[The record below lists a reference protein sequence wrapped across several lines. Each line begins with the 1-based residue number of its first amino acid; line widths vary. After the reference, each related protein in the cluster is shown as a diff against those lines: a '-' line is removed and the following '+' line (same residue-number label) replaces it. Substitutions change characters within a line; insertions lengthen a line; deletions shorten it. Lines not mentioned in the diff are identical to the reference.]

1 MQTSSND
8 STTSHLNGL
17 KKKGLAPLSPQT
29 PPAVTAAIL
38 SDNLFPPRK
47 PKGMIEDNSED
58 ESESEEDEDKKG
70 KKEDPLATQV
80 WRLYTKAK
88 DTLPNGSRL
97 ENLTWRM
104 MAMTLNKKK
113 KEEEKKMEEETNS
126 PPQPGD
132 TTALLSSSAPPY
144 MLDYMTN
151 FQNPAQ
157 TQEKK
162 NVMVYGSTRATTPNV
177 NTLDPSYMLSNMYDT
192 NSITIPADMDM
203 SDDYQD
209 PVSPASAHSLFQPD
223 NGFNY
228 FSQSMPSYYHPQQQ
242 HTASSPIGLFPQLE
256 QQQNYFTSE
265 TSPSPVGYS
274 PHQELNAGAMSFEDL
289 LKIYHVNPSNP
300 QVVAAAAAA
309 AAASVAV
316 GTPIPSPDNNTLLE
330 LSSSLPSYPSS
341 LPPTQGH
348 SPPVNNTKYT
358 TLSRLA
364 NTPTEE
370 TPPKPSSAGSSR
382 SNNTQCTNC
391 ATTTTPL
398 WRRNPEGQPLCNAC
412 GLFLKLHG
420 VVRPLSLKTDIIKK
434 RNRNAPKT
442 MPISTP
448 KLNVKKPIAS
458 ASERDEK
465 PRPISFAPPRWGQT
479 INKRQR
485 RDSIEEDFSLNS
497 NSSNHRLSFPN
508 S

>member
-177 NTLDPSYMLSNMYDT
+177 NTLDP
-192 NSITIPADMDM
+192 
-203 SDDYQD
+203 
-209 PVSPASAHSLFQPD
+209 VSCL
-223 NGFNY
+223 
-228 FSQSMPSYYHPQQQ
+228 
-242 HTASSPIGLFPQLE
+242 
-256 QQQNYFTSE
+256 
-265 TSPSPVGYS
+265 
-274 PHQELNAGAMSFEDL
+274 
-289 LKIYHVNPSNP
+289 
-300 QVVAAAAAA
+300 
-309 AAASVAV
+309 
-316 GTPIPSPDNNTLLE
+316 
-330 LSSSLPSYPSS
+330 
-341 LPPTQGH
+341 
-348 SPPVNNTKYT
+348 
-358 TLSRLA
+358 
-364 NTPTEE
+364 
-370 TPPKPSSAGSSR
+370 
-382 SNNTQCTNC
+382 
-391 ATTTTPL
+391 
-398 WRRNPEGQPLCNAC
+398 
-412 GLFLKLHG
+412 
-420 VVRPLSLKTDIIKK
+420 
-434 RNRNAPKT
+434 
-442 MPISTP
+442 
-448 KLNVKKPIAS
+448 
-458 ASERDEK
+458 
-465 PRPISFAPPRWGQT
+465 
-479 INKRQR
+479 
-485 RDSIEEDFSLNS
+485 
-497 NSSNHRLSFPN
+497 
-508 S
+508 